1 MASFVDKVI
10 LITGASS
17 GIGADAARHLARLH
31 GAIALVGRDV
41 PRLNQVA
48 DAIRAEKT
56 ACEPLVIV
64 ADVAKDGERIV
75 RETIEH
81 FGRLDVLINSAGI
94 VLRDAAHTVDMDVYD
109 RLMNVN
115 VRGMIELTKY
125 AVPWLEKTKGNIL
138 NVSSTSGLR
147 AKPGSMTYCLSKAV
161 VNQYTRCAALDLAP
175 KGIRVNAIAPG
186 ATRTPIFETNGLTH
200 AANAEQFFDSF
211 KHTYPMGRVGEVSD
225 TSNAIEFFTKESS
238 SFLTGNILRVDGG
251 ALAGGQN

>member
-1 MASFVDKVI
+1 MASFADKVI

-41 PRLNQVA
+41 PRLKQVA
-48 DAIRAEKT
+48 DSIRAENSP
-56 ACEPLVIV
+56 EPLVIV
-64 ADVAKDGERIV
+64 ADVANDAERIV

-115 VRGMIELTKY
+115 VRGIIELTKY
-125 AVPWLEKTKGNIL
+125 AVPWLEKTNGNIL

-147 AKPGSMTYCLSKAV
+147 AKPGSMTYCLSKAA
-161 VNQYTRCAALDLAP
+161 VNQFTRCAALDLAP

-211 KHTYPMGRVGEVSD
+211 KHTYPMGRIGEVSD
-225 TSNAIEFFTKESS
+225 TSNAIEFLTKESS

-251 ALAGGQN
+251 SLAGG